1 MTEVRQDNGKQW
13 SSFSIAAIFFVLI
26 ALAFLA
32 RGVLRNRRITQ
43 LRSNLMNSINRTFS
57 PSRR

>member
-1 MTEVRQDNGKQW
+1 MLRNKMIQECISMTEVRQDNGKQW

-43 LRSNLMNSINRTFS
+43 L
-57 PSRR
+57 